1 MLLVASFSSV
11 SQWLYAGVGG
21 VLLGRRREEAT
32 HGDLGWGWGFLR
44 CSLSNSFHSGFWS
57 GHEFL
62 ACRRARCL
70 AQSAAL
76 LCPSLQHILCA
87 VTPVAQPSFY
97 RFQSPNISY
106 GPGEPE
112 PESDLSKPGTEL
124 TPDTTR
130 GLVGNSV
137 PRFYIENLGH
147 QQILLLG
154 PNTYSCSHHD

>member
-1 MLLVASFSSV
+1 MLGWEVFS
-11 SQWLYAGVGG
+11 WGEGEKKLGMERRPGVGVG
-21 VLLGRRREEAT
+21 LPEMLAEQ
-32 HGDLGWGWGFLR
+32 F
-44 CSLSNSFHSGFWS
+44 FPFWS

-62 ACRRARCL
+62 AFRRACCL
-70 AQSAAL
+70 GQSAAL
-76 LCPSLQHILCA
+76 LCPSLQHTLCA

-112 PESDLSKPGTEL
+112 PESDLSRPGTEL
-124 TPDTTR
+124 ASDTTR
-130 GLVGNSV
+130 GLAGNSV

-154 PNTYSCSHHD
+154 PNTHSCGHHD